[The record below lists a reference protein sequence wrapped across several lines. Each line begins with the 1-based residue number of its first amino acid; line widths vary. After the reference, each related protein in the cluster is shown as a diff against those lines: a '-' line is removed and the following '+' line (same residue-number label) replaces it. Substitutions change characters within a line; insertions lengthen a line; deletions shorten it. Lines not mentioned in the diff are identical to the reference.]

1 MFLKYLSDHDV
12 EERYWPFIFRFETL
26 AAGVVWE
33 ASGKIGSMTD
43 EQARE
48 FFSSVYAGALD
59 ENSGLTPPGWW
70 SKVEPPPYGWFC
82 EYIEREL
89 PFMIK
94 EARRLVEE
102 RKNATQTDEER
113 KNTDSF
119 DRVKVRRC
127 AHSSPV
133 FRSFLGQS

>member
-89 PFMIK
+89 DRLGERGYAASDVKELKALKKALEDELDLEEAVKIK
-94 EARRLVEE
+94 TIGEALEMLDMLEV
-102 RKNATQTDEER
+102 A
-113 KNTDSF
+113 
-119 DRVKVRRC
+119 
-127 AHSSPV
+127 
-133 FRSFLGQS
+133 